1 VPDYIS
7 PYSDGAEDDPF
18 AIAENI
24 RARLAQVIPGW
35 ELWPASPED
44 YFIEAVAI
52 EHAETRRAASAEGQT
67 FEKIA
72 RWLGQFVFGFLPS
85 DPAEASGATTWTAID
100 TNGPYEV
107 PAGTQLTLLADD
119 GSRVGFVTTEGFTIP
134 NGQTTV
140 SGVRIS
146 ALETG
151 DFTNG
156 LTQGLRLEDEW
167 DFIATVI
174 TDGPTSGG
182 SDGETDAEYLN
193 RFIRRQRRLGEQLIT
208 ADDFSA
214 FARDYF
220 SDGGRAITIP
230 LYDSTTNTPDVAGT
244 FTVFPIDG
252 SGLARSASQKTS
264 LLAAI
269 QEKLLTGVTAG
280 VLDPQYTSITVSF
293 TATSYPAYQPSQV
306 QAAAVAAIQSFLDP
320 ARWGLAPYGDDVL
333 WLNEQIVR
341 YNDLVGV
348 LETVEGLRWVTSLT
362 LNGGVSNV
370 ALGSPV
376 GLPTVGPVN
385 GNVIATTS

>member
-1 VPDYIS
+1 MPDYIS

-44 YFIEAVAI
+44 YLIEAIAI

-67 FEKIA
+67 FEKVA
-72 RWLGQFVFGFLPS
+72 RWFGQFVFGFTAL
-85 DPAEASGATTWTAID
+85 DPAEASGSTTWTTID
-100 TNGPYEV
+100 ANGPYTV
-107 PAGTQLTLLADD
+107 PTGTQLTLLADD
-119 GSRVGFVTTEGFTIP
+119 GSRVGFVTTEDVIIP
-134 NGQTTV
+134 NGQTTA
-140 SGVRIS
+140 SGVQVS
-146 ALETG
+146 ALEVG

-156 LTQGLRLEDEW
+156 LIQGVRLEDEW
-167 DFIATVI
+167 DFVSNVVM
-174 TDGPTSGG
+174 DGPTSGG

-214 FARDYF
+214 FSRDFF

-244 FTVFPIDG
+244 FTVFPIDP
-252 SGLARSASQKTS
+252 SGLPRTASQKTS
-264 LLAAI
+264 LLTAI
-269 QEKLLTGVTAG
+269 QAKLLTGVTAG
-280 VLDPQYTSITVSF
+280 VLDPQYTSINVSF

-306 QAAAVAAIQSFLDP
+306 QAAAVAAVQDFINPS
-320 ARWGLAPYGDDVL
+320 RWGLAPYGDDVL
-333 WLNEQIVR
+333 WLNEQVVR
-341 YNDLVGV
+341 YNDLVAV

-362 LNGGVSNV
+362 VNGGTGNV

-385 GNVIATTS
+385 GNVTATTS